1 METLAEVAFE
11 YIWLILFENEDV
23 IDLDYS
29 VRCQE
34 CLPTFFGAMTPE
46 ERSALSE
53 VARQRKDRLLAPPDK
68 HGYTP
73 RSLVTEEQ
81 KQFLNDVISGA
92 IYDFGSE

>member
-1 METLAEVAFE
+1 MKTLAEIAFE
-11 YIWLILFENEDV
+11 YMWLILFEGEEV

-34 CLPTFFGAMTPE
+34 SLSAFFAAMSQE

-53 VARQRKDRLLAPPDK
+53 VARQTKDRLLAPPDE

-73 RSLVTEEQ
+73 RSLIPEEQ
-81 KQFLNDVISGA
+81 EQFLNDVISGA
-92 IYDFGSE
+92 VYGS